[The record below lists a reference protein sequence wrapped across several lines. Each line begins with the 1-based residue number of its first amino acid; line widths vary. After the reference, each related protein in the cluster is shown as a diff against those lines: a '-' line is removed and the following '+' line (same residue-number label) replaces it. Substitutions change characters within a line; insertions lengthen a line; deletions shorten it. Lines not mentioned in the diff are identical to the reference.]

1 MEGKCGARGLG
12 IEQIVC
18 VCVQFVFICAVVI
31 IRCFRAGF
39 FFGFSQLNFSPVK
52 GFFMLGFSLGVWAI
66 PPKYSSLHCP
76 QLRLYPL
83 CWIR

>member
-18 VCVQFVFICAVVI
+18 VCVQFVFICAVII

-39 FFGFSQLNFSPVK
+39 FFGFSQLNFFPSKGVFYA
-52 GFFMLGFSLGVWAI
+52 GFFPGGMGYT
-66 PPKYSSLHCP
+66 P
-76 QLRLYPL
+76 
-83 CWIR
+83 